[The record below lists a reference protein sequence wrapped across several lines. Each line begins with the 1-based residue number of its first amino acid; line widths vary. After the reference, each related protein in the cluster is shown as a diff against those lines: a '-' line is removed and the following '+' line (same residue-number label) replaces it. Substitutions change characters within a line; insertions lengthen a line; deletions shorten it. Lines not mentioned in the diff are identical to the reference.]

1 MNSQDSTTPVMEPAV
16 RVAPAPAGLGK
27 LRKALP
33 WATKGGLAIVD
44 QGLISGSNFLL
55 GILLAR
61 WLVPEQYGAYALAFS
76 LFLLLSFL
84 YHSMLLEPM
93 AVFSGS
99 SYHKSLRGYLGAL
112 VWIHLAI
119 TALTII
125 SLGGAAG
132 VAFLR
137 GEGNGLP
144 GALLGVTIASPCILL
159 FWLAR
164 RAYYMELSPARA
176 ATGALVYC
184 ILLVSGLFILYRSRL
199 LSPLT
204 AYELMATGALVT
216 AAYLFANLRKV
227 LSNSEPGPTAREAWN
242 KHWGY
247 GRWALASAVATWVP
261 YYMYYPLLTWW
272 SGIAQAGQ
280 LRALMNLAL
289 PLEQSFTALSCLFLP
304 YAARLADEEGAKGSR
319 VMTQRLTLLFTVG
332 AIAYWGAMVPLKTQM
347 FHLLYGGKYL
357 EVAYLIPLVALE
369 TTLWSAA
376 FGPTIVMRGM
386 EAPQLVFKARMV
398 ATAASLIVGLPL
410 TYKYGLWGCMVGIVA
425 TNAVGLVMAMVLLR
439 RRVAAGRTLQPVG
452 AESS

>member
-1 MNSQDSTTPVMEPAV
+1 LQDSSTPVMERPAAEV
-16 RVAPAPAGLGK
+16 RAAGPMGK

-61 WLVPEQYGAYALAFS
+61 WLAPEQYGAYALAFS
-76 LFLLLSFL
+76 VFLLLSFL
-84 YHSMLLEPM
+84 YHSLLLEPM

-99 SYHKSLRGYLGAL
+99 AYHKSLRGYLGAL

-119 TALTII
+119 TALTVVC
-125 SLGGAAG
+125 LGGAAG

-137 GEGNGLP
+137 HEGSGLP
-144 GALLGVTIASPCILL
+144 GAMLGVTIASPCILL

-184 ILLVSGLFILYRSRL
+184 VLLVSGLFILYRSRL

-204 AYELMATGALVT
+204 AYELMAIGALVT

-227 LSNSEPGPTAREAWN
+227 LSNSEPGPSARQAWS

-247 GRWALASAVATWVP
+247 GRWALASALATWIP
-261 YYMYYPLLTWW
+261 YYMYYPLLNLWF
-272 SGIAQAGQ
+272 GLAPAGQ

-304 YAARLADEEGAKGSR
+304 YAARLWDEEGAKGSSMMMR
-319 VMTQRLTLLFTVG
+319 RLTLLFTVG
-332 AIAYWGAMVPLKTQM
+332 AVVYWAAMVPLKIQV

-376 FGPTIVMRGM
+376 FGPMIVLRAM
-386 EAPQLVFKARMV
+386 EAPQLVFQARMV
-398 ATAASLIVGLPL
+398 ASALSLVVGVPL
-410 TYKYGLWGCMVGIVA
+410 TFKYGLWGCVVGIVA
-425 TNAVGLVMAMVLLR
+425 TNAVGFVMCVVLLR
-439 RRVAAGRTLQPVG
+439 RRVSAASRTLEPAG